1 MVRLPSELT
10 VARLR
15 PVAAASL
22 LAFVCA
28 VQAQQ
33 QTVPTGDEQLPI
45 TVEAREL
52 KGSPDRQTV
61 AEGDVQ
67 LTQGATSIRADRVEY
82 RQADGVVR
90 ATGNVRISRDGNVF
104 SGPELQLQLDTHEG
118 YFVEPTYF
126 FSLTQAGGR
135 ADRIDF
141 LGRQRL
147 AATAATYSSCT
158 PDDEGDYAWLL
169 SASRVTLDFENNEG
183 TAEGGV
189 LRFYGV
195 PILAAPYLSF
205 PISDQRKSGW
215 LPPNFSLDSKS
226 GFEVAVPYYW
236 NIAPNYDLTLTP
248 AVITKRG
255 AALGSEF
262 RYLRPSFSGELT
274 THVVPDDRVY
284 GDSRWSGHLGHR
296 GRLPG
301 DGLYEIDVQRVSDD
315 DYWKDFERNIEA
327 LTERLL
333 PGVARANW
341 WRGDWELYARV
352 QRWQVLQDPDAPIE
366 SPYSREPQI
375 GMRHLHHFDSGVR
388 ASLEAEVN
396 RFVQYDPGV
405 LEQRPDATR
414 AHLLGSLSWPLV
426 DTPGW
431 FLTPRLSL
439 NAASYRIDRDDGR
452 RSFSRAIPTF
462 SVDNGW
468 VFERPSEWFG
478 RRYVQTLEPRLL
490 YVNTPY
496 RKQDDVPTFDSAP
509 KDLNFTSLFTENP
522 FSGVDRVADAHQLT
536 AGAYTRF
543 FDETTGAEALRLG
556 LAQRYLFREQTI
568 TPEGTPSDE
577 RLSDVLLLGSTNLI
591 PNWTLSGSAQYNPDI
606 ERTVR
611 STLSARFSPGPFRTV
626 GGSYSLVRNSSEQ
639 VDVGWQWPLYEA
651 DRSAAGS
658 GACAGSLYSV
668 GRVNYSVRDRRL
680 TDTLLG
686 FEYDAGCWIGRL
698 AVERR
703 SISRSDATT
712 RLMFQLEFVGLSRL
726 GSSPLRA
733 LKDNIPGYQLLRED
747 RAQP

>member
-1 MVRLPSELT
+1 M
-10 VARLR
+10 
-15 PVAAASL
+15 AAA
-22 LAFVCA
+22 CC
-28 VQAQQ
+28 VQAQAPAAP
-33 QTVPTGDEQLPI
+33 VDEEQLPVNI
-45 TVEAREL
+45 EAREL
-52 KGSPDRQTV
+52 KGGPNRETV

-67 LTQGATSIRADRVEY
+67 LTRGATSIRADRVEY
-82 RQADGVVR
+82 RQPDGLAR

-104 SGPELQLQLDTHEG
+104 SGPELQLKLDTYEG

-126 FSLTQAGGR
+126 FSVTQAGGK

-141 LGRQRL
+141 LGRHRL
-147 AATAATYSSCT
+147 AATGATYSSCT

-195 PILAAPYLSF
+195 PVLAAPYLSF

-215 LPPNFSLDSKS
+215 LPPSFSLDSKS
-226 GFEVAVPYYW
+226 GFELAVPYYW
-236 NIAPNYDLTLTP
+236 NLAPNYDLTLTP
-248 AVITKRG
+248 SVITKRG
-255 AALGSEF
+255 AALGTEF

-284 GDSRWSGHLGHR
+284 GSNRWSTHLDHR
-296 GRLPG
+296 GQLPG
-301 DGLYEIDVQRVSDD
+301 DGLYSVDVQRVSDD
-315 DYWKDFERNIEA
+315 DYWKDFERNISA

-333 PGVARANW
+333 PGDVRANW
-341 WRGDWELYARV
+341 WRDDWELYARV
-352 QRWQVLQDPDAPIE
+352 QRWQVLQDPTAEIE
-366 SPYSREPQI
+366 SPYSREPQV
-375 GMRHLHHFDSGVR
+375 GVR
-388 ASLEAEVN
+388 RQHDFGSGLRAAFEAEVN
-396 RFVQYDPGV
+396 RFVQYDAGD
-405 LEQRPDATR
+405 LERRPDATR
-414 AHLLGSLSWPLV
+414 AHVLGSLSWSIV

-431 FLTPRLSL
+431 FLTPRVSI

-452 RSFSRAIPTF
+452 RNVSRAIPTF
-462 SVDNGW
+462 SIDNGW

-478 RRYVQTLEPRLL
+478 RRYVQTFEPRLL

-496 RKQDDVPTFDSAP
+496 RRQDDIPTFDTAA
-509 KDLNFTSLFTENP
+509 KDLNFTSLYTENP

-543 FDETTGAEALRLG
+543 LDEATGTEALRLG
-556 LAQRYLFREQTI
+556 LAQRYLFREQTL
-568 TPEGTPSDE
+568 TPEGTPSNE
-577 RLSDVLLLGSTNLI
+577 RFGDVLVVGSTNLI

-606 ERTVR
+606 DRTVR

-639 VDVGWQWPLYEA
+639 LDVGWQWPVYEA
-651 DRSAAGS
+651 DRSASGGS
-658 GACAGSLYSV
+658 ACVGSLYSV
-668 GRVNYSVRDRRL
+668 GRVNYSMRDRRL

-686 FEYDAGCWIGRL
+686 LEYDAGCWIGRL
-698 AVERR
+698 VVERR

-733 LKDNIPGYQLLRED
+733 LKDNIPGYQLLRDD

>member
-22 LAFVCA
+22 LAFACA

-33 QTVPTGDEQLPI
+33 QAVPTGDEQLPI

-606 ERTVR
+606 KRTVR

-651 DRSAAGS
+651 DRSAGS